1 MNKNFLESI
10 SVEQVKLLYSNASFS
25 LLATIIIA
33 PALALALSFWT
44 DIQETILVGWL
55 LSIFFVTG
63 IRYALVQAFRKNQ
76 KRCSSSRWLGLF
88 LAGTFIAG
96 SLWGLSGIFFTPED
110 ELFKWFLVLFVL
122 TGLTGG
128 ALASL
133 SANYFAYI
141 TFSYPALLP
150 IATQLML
157 SGTEQ
162 NALMS
167 GLIILYLILTTV
179 LARRSNRFIDKTIVL
194 NLERESMSSS
204 IEDQIK
210 IVAEQ
215 HERILDTQSH
225 LRRVNELF
233 EAAFD
238 TTHVMY
244 AYLDKDFNI
253 MRVNK
258 AYAHKENKKYED
270 FIDKNYFSI
279 YPDDENKKIFEQVRD
294 TGEAYYIEE
303 EYFERPDLG
312 STYWDWSL
320 QPLLGSE
327 REVIGLLL
335 ALIDVTAKKQA
346 QIALQEKEDYLHSI
360 MDATIEVILTMD
372 SGGTIEM
379 VNPAVE
385 QVFGYRQEEL
395 LGKNISLLMPEG
407 IANKHQHWVDHYL
420 SKEKDRISGR
430 MLDTEGKRKDGIM
443 FPLSVSVSDKVI
455 GGRHV
460 FTSVM
465 RDITEQHNA
474 MDALKVKNTEL
485 RYLSSHDAL
494 TGLHNRRTADEF
506 LQREWNR
513 AVRAKSVVTVL
524 MIDIDYFKKFNDR
537 YGHQAGDSCLHRVAG
552 AMKSVLNRPSDM
564 VARYGGE
571 EFIAILP
578 ETDSQGALLVA
589 ENIRQKVMG
598 LEIPH
603 EDSNKQFVTVSI
615 GVGTTQPVKLMNYE
629 RLVSCADKALYEAK
643 DSGRNCTVASEDNIL
658 PTTTS

>member
-1 MNKNFLESI
+1 MNRNFFQLI
-10 SVEQVKLLYSNASFS
+10 SVEQVKLLYSNVTFS

-33 PALALALSFWT
+33 PALVLSLW
-44 DIQETILVGWL
+44 DEIQITILTGWL
-55 LSIFFVTG
+55 VCILAVTG
-63 IRYALVQAFRKNQ
+63 LRYALVLAFRKNQ
-76 KRCSSSRWLGLF
+76 DRFNFSIWFGLF
-88 LAGTFIAG
+88 LGGTFIAG
-96 SLWGLSGIFFTPED
+96 LLWGLSGIIFTPEQ
-110 ELFKWFLVLFVL
+110 ELFKWFLALFVL

-157 SGTEQ
+157 TGEEQ
-162 NALMS
+162 NTLMS
-167 GLIILYLILTTV
+167 FLIVLYLVLTTI

-194 NLERESMSSS
+194 RIEREAMSDSM
-204 IEDQIK
+204 EKQIAT
-210 IVAEQ
+210 VAAQ
-215 HERILDTQSH
+215 HERILETQSN

-244 AYLDKDFNI
+244 AYLDKDFNF
-253 MRVNK
+253 MRVNR
-258 AYAHKENKKYED
+258 AYADKGGMRSEDFVGKNHFDLYPDKENR
-270 FIDKNYFSI
+270 
-279 YPDDENKKIFEQVRD
+279 KIFEQVID
-294 TGEAYYIEE
+294 TGEAYYVEE
-303 EYFERPDLG
+303 KTFEHPTLG
-312 STYWDWSL
+312 MTYWDWSL
-320 QPLLGSE
+320 QPLIGHE
-327 REVIGLLL
+327 EEVIGLLL
-335 ALIDVTAKKQA
+335 AVIDVTAKKQA
-346 QIALQEKEDYLHSI
+346 QLAMQEKEAYLHSI
-360 MDATIEVILTMD
+360 MDATVEVILTMD
-372 SGGTIEM
+372 SDSMIEM
-379 VNPAVE
+379 VNPSVE

-420 SKEKDRISGR
+420 SSDEDRISGR
-430 MLDTEGKRKDGIM
+430 MLDTEGKRKDGVI

-485 RYLSSHDAL
+485 QYLSSHDEL

-513 AVRAKSVVTVL
+513 AVRAKSTISVM

-552 AMKSVLNRPSDM
+552 AMTSVLNRPSDI

-589 ENIRQKVMG
+589 ENIRLKVMN

-643 DSGRNCTVASEDNIL
+643 DSGRNCTVASEDNIS
-658 PTTTS
+658 PAAAF